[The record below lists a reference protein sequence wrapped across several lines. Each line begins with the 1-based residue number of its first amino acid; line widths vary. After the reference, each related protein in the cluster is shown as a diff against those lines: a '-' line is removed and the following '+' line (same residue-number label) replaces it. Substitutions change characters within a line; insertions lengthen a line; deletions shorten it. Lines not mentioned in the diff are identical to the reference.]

1 MKFKT
6 NKSDLINT
14 LIAAIFL
21 LGSGIWMIVND
32 LVAVGV
38 HSRTLSASGYGGHL
52 LILVSLIFF
61 YVAYHC
67 LSPFSKIRRF
77 FEGNRRRKKK

>member
-6 NKSDLINT
+6 NKSDFINT
-14 LIAAIFL
+14 LIAAIVL
-21 LGSGIWMIVND
+21 LVSGVWMILTD
-32 LVAVGV
+32 KVAVGV
-38 HSRTLSASGYGGHL
+38 HSKTLSVSGYGGHL

-77 FEGNRRRKKK
+77 FEGRRRKKK

>member
-6 NKSDLINT
+6 SKRDFINF
-14 LIAAIFL
+14 LIAAIVL

-38 HSRTLSASGYGGHL
+38 HGKTLSASGYGGHL

-77 FEGNRRRKKK
+77 FEGGWRRKKK